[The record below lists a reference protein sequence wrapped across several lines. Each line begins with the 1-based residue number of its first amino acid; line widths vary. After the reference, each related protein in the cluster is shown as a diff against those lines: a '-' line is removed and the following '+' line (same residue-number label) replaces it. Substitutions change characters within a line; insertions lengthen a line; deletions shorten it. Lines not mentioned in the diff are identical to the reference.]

1 MFNFNFF
8 SIQLAQPNKAKQNQT
23 IGQESETSEP
33 AELEVVDQT
42 EVNKK
47 PIAVNGVTVG
57 VVGTVTAISATVA
70 VSNGIAN
77 NTREIVS
84 PNLTGT
90 AETMPSTFIGIN
102 GYEEQPG
109 QPEALN
115 KKALS
120 VINRVRDKLTG
131 RDFNPNEK
139 LAVPQ
144 QVDLLIKQATSKE
157 NLCQCYIGWCPFW

>member
-1 MFNFNFF
+1 MTQDTETVEVNEPIADN
-8 SIQLAQPNKAKQNQT
+8 LAESNRKST
-23 IGQESETSEP
+23 IGGANSISPTNYGLKSETAPSG
-33 AELEVVDQT
+33 LGMM
-42 EVNKK
+42 
-47 PIAVNGVTVG
+47 NGLDEHG
-57 VVGTVTAISATVA
+57 
-70 VSNGIAN
+70 
-77 NTREIVS
+77 
-84 PNLTGT
+84 
-90 AETMPSTFIGIN
+90 
-102 GYEEQPG
+102 G

-131 RDFNPNEK
+131 RDFNPNER

>member
-1 MFNFNFF
+1 MNTFNKL
-8 SIQLAQPNKAKQNQT
+8 ILIVAQPNKKDNQSLN
-23 IGQESETSEP
+23 QESETGDVVEAIPENSTDNQKSMLTDTGSVIPTNFGLRSE
-33 AELEVVDQT
+33 
-42 EVNKK
+42 
-47 PIAVNGVTVG
+47 
-57 VVGTVTAISATVA
+57 TAPCALGII
-70 VSNGIAN
+70 NGIDDQ
-77 NTREIVS
+77 
-84 PNLTGT
+84 
-90 AETMPSTFIGIN
+90 
-102 GYEEQPG
+102 YG
-109 QPEALN
+109 QPEAIN